1 MDMKSQVQS
10 EASDQ
15 NDSIDGDNDRE
26 GEMQARLRKEREQ
39 LLIGRFWLKL
49 KINTLPNKFKL

>member
-49 KINTLPNKFKL
+49 QINTLPNKFKL

>member
-15 NDSIDGDNDRE
+15 NDSIDGDNGRE

-39 LLIGRFWLKL
+39 LLIGSY
-49 KINTLPNKFKL
+49 